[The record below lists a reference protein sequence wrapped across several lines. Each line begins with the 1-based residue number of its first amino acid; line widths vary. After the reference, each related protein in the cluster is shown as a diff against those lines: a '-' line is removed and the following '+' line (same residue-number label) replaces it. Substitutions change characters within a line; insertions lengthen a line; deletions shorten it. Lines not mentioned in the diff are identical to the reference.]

1 MKVENIAIIGGSS
14 ELAKSFINLVD
25 TKKFNVFSISR
36 TVNSEMK
43 QNSYLKVDDYILDS
57 EKIIN
62 FLDNKK
68 NLKIIFFNGFL
79 AENRATQI
87 PTSEEVSKTDFINFQ
102 VPYVLTRTFEN
113 NLKNVDKY
121 IYISS
126 MAAVRPRYKNYIYGL
141 SNMKLETSIKFLNP
155 KKYLFIRFGKII
167 TNISKDNK
175 DPPFV
180 MTPESAGNF
189 ILKNLDSNGIIYPK
203 FQLKIISYILKM
215 TPFKLMKNLKY

>member
-68 NLKIIFFNGFL
+68 NLKIIFFNGFWQKIEL
-79 AENRATQI
+79 
-87 PTSEEVSKTDFINFQ
+87 
-102 VPYVLTRTFEN
+102 
-113 NLKNVDKY
+113 
-121 IYISS
+121 
-126 MAAVRPRYKNYIYGL
+126 PRYQQV
-141 SNMKLETSIKFLNP
+141 
-155 KKYLFIRFGKII
+155 KKSVKQ
-167 TNISKDNK
+167 
-175 DPPFV
+175 
-180 MTPESAGNF
+180 
-189 ILKNLDSNGIIYPK
+189 IL
-203 FQLKIISYILKM
+203 
-215 TPFKLMKNLKY
+215 

>member
-126 MAAVRPRYKNYIYGL
+126 MAAVKPRYKNYIYGL
-141 SNMKLETSIKFLNP
+141 SKMKLETSIKFL
-155 KKYLFIRFGKII
+155 KSL
-167 TNISKDNK
+167 
-175 DPPFV
+175 
-180 MTPESAGNF
+180 
-189 ILKNLDSNGIIYPK
+189 
-203 FQLKIISYILKM
+203 
-215 TPFKLMKNLKY
+215 

>member
-87 PTSEEVSKTDFINFQ
+87 PTSEEVVKQ
-102 VPYVLTRTFEN
+102 
-113 NLKNVDKY
+113 
-121 IYISS
+121 
-126 MAAVRPRYKNYIYGL
+126 
-141 SNMKLETSIKFLNP
+141 
-155 KKYLFIRFGKII
+155 
-167 TNISKDNK
+167 
-175 DPPFV
+175 
-180 MTPESAGNF
+180 
-189 ILKNLDSNGIIYPK
+189 IL
-203 FQLKIISYILKM
+203 
-215 TPFKLMKNLKY
+215 